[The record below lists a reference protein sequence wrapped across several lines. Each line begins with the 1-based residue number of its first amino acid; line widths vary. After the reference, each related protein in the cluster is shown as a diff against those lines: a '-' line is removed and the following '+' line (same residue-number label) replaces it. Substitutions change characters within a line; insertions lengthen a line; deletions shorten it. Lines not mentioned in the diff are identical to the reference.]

1 MSLLVFATVL
11 AAAAIHAGWNTVVK
25 FGSDTL
31 LTTVLVAGTA
41 ALIALAALPLLP
53 PVAPAAW
60 PWLLLSGAL
69 EVGYYALVAAAYGV
83 ADMSRAYPLMRGTPP
98 VLVALVSVAALGTAL
113 SPAGWV
119 GIGLISAGLAGLA
132 LAGRGGNARGTL
144 FALANGLVIA
154 SYTLVDGI
162 GVRLSGA
169 PVTYTKGVFL
179 LSGAPLAGWA
189 LLRRRAALGAYL
201 RGNWPL
207 GLAGGLG
214 TLVSYGLVLWA
225 MTAAPVPLVAAL
237 RETSI
242 LFGVA
247 LAALLLRERVSL
259 PRLAAILVVAA
270 GAIMLR
276 LA

>member
-11 AAAAIHAGWNTVVK
+11 AAAAIHAGWNAVVK
-25 FGSDTL
+25 LGHDAL
-31 LTTVLVAGTA
+31 LSTVLVAGAA

-60 PWLLLSGAL
+60 PFLLLSGAL
-69 EVGYYALVAAAYGV
+69 EVGYYALVAAAYGA

-98 VLVALVSVAALGTAL
+98 LIVALVSAAALGTAL
-113 SPAGWV
+113 SPAGWA

-132 LAGRGGNARGTL
+132 LAGRGGSARGTL

-154 SYTLVDGI
+154 SYTLVDGM

-169 PVTYTKGVFL
+169 PVTYTMWVFL
-179 LSGAPLAGWA
+179 LSGAPLVAWA
-189 LLRRRAALGAYL
+189 LLQRRAAFGAYL
-201 RGNWPL
+201 GGNWPL
-207 GLAGGLG
+207 GLAGGAG

-225 MTAAPVPLVAAL
+225 MTEAPVPLVAAL

-242 LFGVA
+242 LFGA
-247 LAALLLRERVSL
+247 AIAALLLREKVGL

-270 GAIMLR
+270 GAMVLR

>member
-1 MSLLVFATVL
+1 MSPLVFAVVL
-11 AAAAIHAGWNTVVK
+11 GAAAIHAGWNAIVK
-25 FGSDTL
+25 LGRDARLS
-31 LTTVLVAGTA
+31 TVLVAGTA

-60 PWLLLSGAL
+60 PYLALSGAL
-69 EVGYYALVAAAYGV
+69 EVGYYALVAAAYGA

-98 VLVALVSVAALGTAL
+98 LLVALVSVAALGTSL
-113 SPAGWV
+113 SPAAWL

-154 SYTLVDGI
+154 SYTLVDGL

-169 PVTYTKGVFL
+169 PVTYTMWVFL
-179 LSGAPLAGWA
+179 LSGAPVVAWA
-189 LLRRRAALGAYL
+189 LLRRPDTLAYL
-201 RGNWPL
+201 RDNWPL
-207 GLAGGLG
+207 GLAGGIG
-214 TLVSYGLVLWA
+214 TLASYGLVLWA
-225 MTAAPVPLVAAL
+225 MTQAPVPLVAAL

-242 LFGVA
+242 LFGA
-247 LAALLLRERVSL
+247 AIAALLLREKVSL
-259 PRLAAILVVAA
+259 TRLAAILVVAA
-270 GAIMLR
+270 GAILLR

>member
-11 AAAAIHAGWNTVVK
+11 AAAAIHAGWNAVVK
-25 FGSDTL
+25 LGRDAL
-31 LTTVLVAGTA
+31 LSTVLVAGAA

-60 PWLLLSGAL
+60 PLLLLSGAL
-69 EVGYYALVAAAYGV
+69 EVGYYALVAAAYGA

-98 VLVALVSVAALGTAL
+98 LVVALVSVAALGTAL
-113 SPAGWV
+113 SPAGWA

-154 SYTLVDGI
+154 SYTLVDGV

-169 PVTYTKGVFL
+169 PVTYTMWVFL
-179 LSGAPLAGWA
+179 LSGAPLVAWA
-189 LLRRRAALGAYL
+189 LLRRPAIFAYL
-201 RGNWPL
+201 RGNWRL
-207 GLAGGLG
+207 GLAGGVG

-225 MTAAPVPLVAAL
+225 MTEAPVPLVAAL

-242 LFGVA
+242 LFGAA
-247 LAALLLRERVSL
+247 LAALVLREKIGL

-270 GAIMLR
+270 GAMVLR